1 VSSGHPPAI
10 VKAGPVLPTIE
21 GEMPEHRPY
30 SPAAAELDAL
40 LCDPALR
47 GRWPEGFTVDDVL
60 AELMM
65 LGRVA
70 IDVRDESAYS
80 GDALPFAC
88 RLELHERSAIF
99 GEGRTLTAAT
109 LRCLIEAEADLAV
122 QVARGLAAL
131 GDLLGDG

>member
-1 VSSGHPPAI
+1 MH
-10 VKAGPVLPTIE
+10 
-21 GEMPEHRPY
+21 EHRSY

-60 AELMM
+60 AALMM

-70 IDVRDESAYS
+70 VDVRDDLSYS

-88 RLELHERSAIF
+88 RLELNDAGAIF
-99 GEGRTLTAAT
+99 GEGRTLTAAS
-109 LRCLIEAEADLAV
+109 LRCLIEAEAELAG
-122 QVARGLAAL
+122 QVARGLDAL
-131 GDLLGDG
+131 GELLGDG

>member
-1 VSSGHPPAI
+1 MH
-10 VKAGPVLPTIE
+10 
-21 GEMPEHRPY
+21 EHRHY
-30 SPAAAELDAL
+30 SPAVAELDAL

-70 IDVRDESAYS
+70 LDVRDDPAYS

-88 RLELHERSAIF
+88 RLELTDAGAIF
-99 GEGRTLTAAT
+99 GEGRTITAAA
-109 LRCLIEAEADLAV
+109 LRCLIEAEADVAST
-122 QVARGLAAL
+122 VARGLDAL
-131 GDLLGDG
+131 GDLLGDAG